1 MNMRPTALGIMIVT
15 VGFLVFGSLASADTL
30 EKAKQSVRGGGV
42 KVSVDLME
50 QTRNGATFRVSMD
63 THSVNL
69 DVYRFGEIVRLR
81 DVGGRELVPTS
92 VEGIGGGGHHRK
104 ATLQF
109 SWPQPKPKTVI
120 LVVKDVAG
128 VPERLFRWT
137 VE

>member
-1 MNMRPTALGIMIVT
+1 MHVRPMALGIMIAIL
-15 VGFLVFGSLASADTL
+15 GLPAFGSLASADAQ

-42 KVSVDLME
+42 KVSVELME
-50 QTRNGATFRVSMD
+50 QTRNGATFQIIMD

-69 DVYRFGEIVRLR
+69 DVYSFEQIVRLC

-92 VEGIGGGGHHRK
+92 VEGIEGSGHHRK

-109 SWPQPKPKTVI
+109 PWPQPKPKTVE
-120 LVVKDVAG
+120 LVIKDVAS

>member
-1 MNMRPTALGIMIVT
+1 MHVRPVALGIMIAI
-15 VGFLVFGSLASADTL
+15 VGLLVFGSLASA
-30 EKAKQSVRGGGV
+30 ESQGKGRQSVRGGGV
-42 KVSVDLME
+42 KVSVDLLE
-50 QTRNGATFRVSMD
+50 QTRNGATFQVLMD

-69 DVYRFGEIVRLR
+69 DVYRFEQIVRLR
-81 DVGGRELVPTS
+81 DVHGRELFPTS
-92 VEGIGGGGHHRK
+92 VEGIEGSGHHRK

-109 SWPQPKPKTVI
+109 PWPQPKPKTVK

>member
-1 MNMRPTALGIMIVT
+1 MNVRPAALGIMIAI
-15 VGFLVFGSLASADTL
+15 VGLLAFGSLASVNAQ

-42 KVSVDLME
+42 KVSVELME
-50 QTRNGATFRVSMD
+50 QTRNGATFQVIMD

-69 DVYRFGEIVRLR
+69 DVYRFEQIVRLR

-109 SWPQPKPKTVI
+109 PWPQPKPKTVI